1 MSMYEIE
8 IEEILSK
15 TISINADSHE
25 EAIKKTKML
34 YDNSEIILSAD
45 DFLEVNFKDLS
56 SIDGGEIITKERGC
70 MIYVKREP
78 YIYIR
83 NNDGKIVTRK
93 VISVDTKNE
102 KAKIR
107 LNNKVV
113 YVKYFCRW
121 IGGMFYGS

>member
-15 TISINADSHE
+15 TISVNADSHE
-25 EAIKKTKML
+25 EAIKKAKML

-113 YVKYFCRW
+113 YVKYFYR
-121 IGGMFYGS
+121 